1 VSYQGL
7 ILDFGGVVTTDMF
20 AELSAFCI
28 REGLDPGAFAR
39 VLNDDREG
47 RNAFEDVESA
57 KISQREF
64 EATIGRRL
72 GVDDRGLLARALGG
86 LRPRPE
92 VLSLIQRAREAGIRV
107 GLLSNSWGDGQYDLY
122 AGYDLDGIFDAVVI
136 SGDTGTRKPDAAI
149 YLIATDELGVSPREC
164 VFADDTA
171 ANLPVAEELGMAT
184 VHFTDAAKGI
194 REISRLL
201 GLSLRAAGDKPPPGP
216 ISGSSGHKIT
226 ARAAAARI
234 AVPSSVARVSAAS
247 YSGQD
252 ATKVTGPSGGSG
264 CTQKLPSHRRALP
277 PLLPCSKTRRPG
289 SSSLSGGQ

>member
-1 VSYQGL
+1 VARSAERKCLCVRQLEVNRARQAEASSFRSPPSKLNCVSYQGL
-7 ILDFGGVVTTDMF
+7 ILDFGGVVTTDLF

-28 REGLDPGAFAR
+28 REGLDPGEFAR

-64 EATIGRRL
+64 EATIGRLL

-107 GLLSNSWGDGQYDLY
+107 GLLSNSWGDGQYDPY

-164 VFADDTA
+164 VFADDTT

-184 VHFTDAAKGI
+184 VHFTDTAGGI

-201 GLSLRAAGDKPPPGP
+201 GLSLRNGMILPAGKACPLA
-216 ISGSSGHKIT
+216 T
-226 ARAAAARI
+226 MAVARAT
-234 AVPSSVARVSAAS
+234 SAAKKIS
-247 YSGQD
+247 KS
-252 ATKVTGPSGGSG
+252 S
-264 CTQKLPSHRRALP
+264 
-277 PLLPCSKTRRPG
+277 PLVRLACRFLR
-289 SSSLSGGQ
+289 